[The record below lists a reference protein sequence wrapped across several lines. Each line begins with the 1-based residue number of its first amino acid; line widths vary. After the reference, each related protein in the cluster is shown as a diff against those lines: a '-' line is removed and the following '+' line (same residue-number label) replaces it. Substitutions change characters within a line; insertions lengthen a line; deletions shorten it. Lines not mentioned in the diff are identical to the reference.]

1 MTFDAKH
8 SLIQSSVVWYSPQK
22 VPPRV
27 DHKLRTADDDF
38 KWTWMILNLKMT
50 NTDRILEILS
60 KLFETAVRTAIYRG

>member
-8 SLIQSSVVWYSPQK
+8 GLIQSSAVWCGPQK
-22 VPPRV
+22 VPPRI
-27 DHKLRTADDDF
+27 DHKLRTADDVF
-38 KWTWMILNLKMT
+38 YWTWMILNLKMT